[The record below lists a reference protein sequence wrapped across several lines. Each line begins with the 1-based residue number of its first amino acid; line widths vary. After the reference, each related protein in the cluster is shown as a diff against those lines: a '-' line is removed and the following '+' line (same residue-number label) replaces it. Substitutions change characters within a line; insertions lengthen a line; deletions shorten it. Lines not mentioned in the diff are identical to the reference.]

1 MSQFLNLKNELS
13 TVGVARL
20 ALAELGHE
28 IRRIDGLLE
37 KAEAELRQARMQ
49 ANLNRPAPARTGAPF
64 ESDGFR
70 SPFELFPEKRAGEP
84 EHDQGPEP
92 VPQAEGGLL
101 SDLLA
106 KFGKRR

>member
-1 MSQFLNLKNELS
+1 MSKFLTLKTEMTALKQARIDLSSLGLEL
-13 TVGVARL
+13 
-20 ALAELGHE
+20 
-28 IRRIDGLLE
+28 RRIDGLLE
-37 KAEAELRQARMQ
+37 KAEAELSQARMQ

-70 SPFELFPEKRAGEP
+70 SPFELFPEKRADEA